1 MIPIANLYYL
11 LCYAWDVRPPTG
23 VAPAGAEALPPDH
36 YPVLPLLV
44 HLLISSLR
52 QLHRRGVAATYA
64 PINSTGRPM
73 RGRLLFDDLAR
84 NPAPPGSRRLPSR
97 FLALTADSPAARVF
111 VTVLRR
117 LLRVDTLVL
126 AKVQRAAARALLAPL
141 ANVPALPQPVAA
153 DFRAAAR
160 TVPLADTRT
169 HLALRAAE
177 LLLLNLLP
185 TTRPVESAARYH
197 FHDFTTDETQ
207 MGAIFEAF
215 VRNFLR
221 REQRAATVSAEV
233 LRWRGARAATPAAL
247 ALLPVMR
254 TDSTLTDATR
264 RLVIDTKYYLRALPT
279 GRFDAPR
286 LIAPH
291 LYQLLAYL
299 RNQSAAPGQ
308 TVEGLL
314 LYPVSDHTPPLRLE
328 YQLDGFRVRVRTLD
342 LRAPW
347 SQISQELLRAVA
359 NPAMKFP
366 PDLRSL

>member
-23 VAPAGAEALPPDH
+23 LVLTGADVLPPH
-36 YPVLPLLV
+36 HHPALPLLA
-44 HLLISSLR
+44 HLLLGSLR
-52 QLHRRGVAATYA
+52 QRQRHGVAATYA
-64 PINSTGRPM
+64 PVLDRGRVV
-73 RGRLLFDDLAR
+73 RGRLVFDALVRA
-84 NPAPPGSRRLPSR
+84 PAPPGSGSMPSR
-97 FLALTADSPAARVF
+97 FLALTVDSPVARVF
-111 VTVLRR
+111 VTALRR
-117 LLRVDTLVL
+117 LLQMERGALPK
-126 AKVQRAAARALLAPL
+126 AQRAAARALLAPL
-141 ANVPALPQPVAA
+141 TAVPALPQPIPA
-153 DFRAAAR
+153 DFRAAAQA
-160 TVPLADTRT
+160 VPLTDART

-177 LLLLNLLP
+177 LLLRNLLP
-185 TTRPVESAARYH
+185 TTHLPEGAAPYR
-197 FHDFTTDETQ
+197 FHDFTTDEAQ

-221 REQRAATVSAEV
+221 REQGAATVSAEV
-233 LRWRGARAATPAAL
+233 LRWRGASAATPAAR

-254 TDSTLTDATR
+254 TDSTLIDATR

-299 RNQSAAPGQ
+299 RNQPTAPGQ
-308 TVEGLL
+308 VVEGML

-347 SQISQELLRAVA
+347 SQISQELLGAVA